1 MGRSRRTEFLIP
13 LLTVLSDI
21 LAIEFSFLASYWL
34 RFESPL
40 TNLIEVTLGVPLFK
54 AYLYGSFVV
63 IPLWLLLFKTR
74 DLYGSRRN
82 VYITDEFFAIVR
94 LVSLG
99 MLIVMS
105 AAFFYRAFSYS
116 RLVFGLIWIISIFS
130 ISFGRF
136 LLIELEKFI
145 YRKGKD
151 LREVVIVG
159 ATPTANTVY
168 RNVQRHPYFGY
179 HVVGYFSDHPSEAG
193 SPLAG
198 ASHLGR
204 LDDVAAHLERHSI
217 DLALIALTSEEHP
230 RLYEIIRDSEGLNVE
245 FMMVPDLLEMMTSR
259 VRLKEIEG
267 IPFLRIKDIPM
278 TAWNRI
284 TKRTFDVV
292 VSVLV
297 LVVTSPVILLS
308 GLLIKLTSKGPIFYK
323 QDRVGLD
330 GQTFQVIKLRT
341 MRVDA
346 ESETGPVWARK
357 KDPRVTGIGRFL
369 RRFSL
374 DELPQLINVLKGEM
388 SIVGPRPE
396 RPLFVQQFKD
406 QIPKYLDRHRVK
418 TGITG
423 WAQVNGL
430 RGDTPIDE
438 RTKYDVYYVE
448 NWSLV
453 FDIKI
458 ILKTIKEV
466 LLSKEAY

>member
-1 MGRSRRTEFLIP
+1 MSQTRRTEFLIP
-13 LLTVLSDI
+13 LLTFLSDI

-34 RFESPL
+34 RFYSPL
-40 TNLIEVTLGVPLFK
+40 TDLIEVTRGVPPLD

-63 IPLWLLLFKTR
+63 IPVWVLIFKR
-74 DLYGSRRN
+74 RGLYSARRN
-82 VYITDEFFAIVR
+82 VYITDEFFAIVK
-94 LVSLG
+94 LVTLG

-116 RLVFGLIWIISIFS
+116 RLVFGFLWVISIFS
-130 ISFGRF
+130 ITFGRF
-136 LLIELEKFI
+136 LLIELEKYI

-151 LREVVIVG
+151 LRDVIIVG
-159 ATPTANTVY
+159 SAQSASAVY
-168 RNVQRHPYFGY
+168 RTVHGHPSLGY
-179 HVVGYFSDHPSEAG
+179 HVVGYFADQPG
-193 SPLAG
+193 DRGTPLVEVPY
-198 ASHLGR
+198 LGK
-204 LDDVAAHLERHSI
+204 LDETAAYVRRQQI
-217 DLALIALTSEEHP
+217 DLALIALASEEHP
-230 RLYEIIRDSEGLNVE
+230 RLYEIIRDCEGLNVE
-245 FMMVPDLLEMMTSR
+245 FMMVPDMLEMMTSR

-284 TKRTFDVV
+284 TKRAFDVL
-292 VSVLV
+292 VSLLVITLTSPLV
-297 LVVTSPVILLS
+297 LLS
-308 GLLIKLTSKGPIFYK
+308 ALLIKLTSKGSIFYR

-330 GQTFQVIKLRT
+330 GQTFQVIKFRT

-346 ESETGPVWARK
+346 ESESGPVWTRRN
-357 KDPRVTGIGRFL
+357 DPRVTGIGRFL
-369 RRFSL
+369 RRFSI
-374 DELPQLINVLKGEM
+374 DEIPQLMNVLKGEM

-396 RPLFVQQFKD
+396 RPHFVDQFKD

-418 TGITG
+418 TGMTG

-430 RGDTPIDE
+430 RGNTPIDE

-466 LLSKEAY
+466 LLSRQAY

>member
-1 MGRSRRTEFLIP
+1 MGRIRRTEFLIP
-13 LLTVLSDI
+13 FFTLLSDI

-34 RFESPL
+34 RFHSPL
-40 TNLIEVTLGVPLFK
+40 TDLIEVTRGVPPLN
-54 AYLYGSFVV
+54 AYVLGSFVV
-63 IPLWLLLFKTR
+63 IPVWILIFNR
-74 DLYGSRRN
+74 RGLYGVRRN
-82 VYITDEFFAIVR
+82 VYITDELFTIVK
-94 LVSLG
+94 LVTLG

-105 AAFFYRAFSYS
+105 GAFFYRAFSYS

-130 ISFGRF
+130 IAFGRF

-151 LREVVIVG
+151 LRELIIIG
-159 ATPTANTVY
+159 ATPGANTVY
-168 RNVQRHPYFGY
+168 RTVIQHPYLGY
-179 HVVGYFSDHPSEAG
+179 HIVGYFADQPSEDG
-193 SPLAG
+193 SSLAEV
-198 ASHLGR
+198 SCLGK
-204 LDDVAAHLERHSI
+204 LDEVAAYIQRHRTDI
-217 DLALIALTSEEHP
+217 VLIALASGEHP
-230 RLYEIIRDSEGLNVE
+230 RLVEIVRGCEGLNVE
-245 FMMVPDLLEMMTSR
+245 FMMVPDMLDMMTSR

-278 TAWNRI
+278 TAWNRVL
-284 TKRTFDVV
+284 KRTFDVII
-292 VSVLV
+292 SALV
-297 LVVTSPVILLS
+297 LVVTSPLLLLS
-308 GLLIKLTSKGPIFYK
+308 ALLIKLTSKVPAFYK

-330 GQTFQVIKLRT
+330 GQTYQVLKLRT

-346 ESETGPVWARK
+346 ESETGPVWAK
-357 KDPRVTGIGRFL
+357 KDDPRVLGIGRIL
-369 RRFSL
+369 RRFSI

-396 RPLFVQQFKD
+396 RPLFVEQFKD

-430 RGDTPIDE
+430 RGDTSIDE
-438 RTKYDVYYVE
+438 RTKYDVYYIE

-466 LLSKEAY
+466 VMSKQAY

>member
-1 MGRSRRTEFLIP
+1 MGHTRRTEFLIP
-13 LLTVLSDI
+13 LLTLLSDI

-34 RFESPL
+34 RFSSPL
-40 TNLIEVTLGVPLFK
+40 VHLIEVTRGVPPLD

-63 IPLWLLLFKTR
+63 IPVWLLIFNTR
-74 DLYGSRRN
+74 GLYGARRN
-82 VYITDEFFAIVR
+82 VYITDEFFTIVK
-94 LVSLG
+94 LVTLG

-116 RLVFGLIWIISIFS
+116 RIAFGLIWVISIFS
-130 ISFGRF
+130 IAFGRL

-145 YRKGKD
+145 YKKGKD
-151 LREVVIVG
+151 LREVIIVG

-168 RNVQRHPYFGY
+168 RAVQGHPYLGY
-179 HVVGYFSDHPSEAG
+179 HVVGYFADHPSEAG
-193 SPLAG
+193 SPLAE
-198 ASHLGR
+198 ASRLGR
-204 LDDVAAHLERHSI
+204 LDEVATHLQRQHI
-217 DLALIALTSEEHP
+217 DLALIALTSEEHTW
-230 RLYEIIRDSEGLNVE
+230 LYGIIRDCEGLNVE

-267 IPFLRIKDIPM
+267 IPFLRIKEIPM
-278 TAWNRI
+278 TTWNRI
-284 TKRTFDVV
+284 TKRTFDIVT
-292 VSVLV
+292 SLLV
-297 LVVTSPVILLS
+297 FLVTSPIILLS
-308 GLLIKLTSKGPIFYK
+308 GLLIKLTSKGPVFHK
-323 QDRVGLD
+323 QDRVSLD
-330 GQTFQVIKLRT
+330 GQTFQVIKFRT

-357 KDPRVTGIGRFL
+357 NDPRVTGIGTLL
-369 RRFSL
+369 RRFSI

-396 RPLFVQQFKD
+396 RPLFVEQFKE

-430 RGDTPIDE
+430 RGNTSIDE

-453 FDIKI
+453 FDVKI

-466 LLSKEAY
+466 MLSRDAY

>member
-1 MGRSRRTEFLIP
+1 MGRVRRTEFLIP

-34 RFESPL
+34 RFHSPL
-40 TNLIEVTLGVPLFK
+40 TNLIEVTRGVPPLN
-54 AYLYGSFVV
+54 AYIYGSFVV
-63 IPLWLLLFKTR
+63 IPVWLLLFKAR
-74 DLYGSRRN
+74 RMYGSRRN
-82 VYITDEFFAIVR
+82 VYITDEFFALVK

-99 MLIVMS
+99 MLVVMS

-116 RLVFGLIWIISIFS
+116 RLVFALIWIISIFS

-136 LLIELEKFI
+136 LLIELEKSI
-145 YRKGKD
+145 YRKGKS
-151 LREVVIVG
+151 LRDAIIVG

-168 RNVQRHPYFGY
+168 RTVQGHPNLGY
-179 HVVGYFSDHPSEAG
+179 HVVGYFADQPGG
-193 SPLAG
+193 SGTPLSA

-204 LDDVAAHLERHSI
+204 FDEVAAYVRQHSV
-217 DLALIALTSEEHP
+217 DLALIALTYEEHP
-230 RLYEIIRDSEGLNVE
+230 RLYEMVRDSEGLNVE

-278 TAWNRI
+278 TTWHRI
-284 TKRTFDVV
+284 TKRIFDIV
-292 VSVLV
+292 VSFIV
-297 LVVTSPVILLS
+297 LVVASPLILA
-308 GLLIKLTSKGPIFYK
+308 GALLIKLTSKGPVFYR

-330 GQTFQVIKLRT
+330 GQTFQVMKLRT
-341 MRVDA
+341 MRVGA
-346 ESETGPVWARK
+346 ESRSGPVWAQK
-357 KDPRVTGIGRFL
+357 DDPRVTGVGRFL
-369 RRFSL
+369 RRFSI

-396 RPLFVQQFKD
+396 RPHFVEQFKG
-406 QIPKYLDRHRVK
+406 QIPKYLERHRVK

-430 RGDTPIDE
+430 RGNTPIDE

-466 LLSKEAY
+466 FLAKEAY